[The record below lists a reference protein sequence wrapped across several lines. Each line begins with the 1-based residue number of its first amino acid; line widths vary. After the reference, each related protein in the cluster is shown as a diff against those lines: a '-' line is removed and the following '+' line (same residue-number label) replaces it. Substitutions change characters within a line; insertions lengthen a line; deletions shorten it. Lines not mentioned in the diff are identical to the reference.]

1 MMQRRTK
8 IIATLG
14 PATDDEQVIADII
27 EAGVNLVRLNFS
39 HGSFDEHRVRVERVR
54 KVCAERNYHVGI
66 LGDLQGAKIRVG
78 RFKDGKIMLAVGDS
92 FILDADLDLDAGNQ
106 ESVGLTYKELIQDIV
121 VGDKLLLDDGRIILV
136 VDEIT
141 GNRVKTTVDVGGEL
155 SSSKGINRMGGGL
168 SAAALTEKDR
178 EDILHAAA
186 LDVDYLAVSF
196 VKTADD
202 VYLARKLLQEAGG
215 DAGIVAKIERAEA
228 LDMIDEIMEASE
240 VIMIARGD
248 LGVEIGDADVPGV
261 QKSLISRAQETKC
274 LVITATQMMES
285 MITSAIPTRA
295 EMSDVANAVLD
306 GTDAVMLSG
315 ETAVGA
321 YPVEVVKAMSRVC
334 LASERQDLLQFQ
346 TERHEPSLDRVDE
359 GIAMAAM
366 FLANHLNVTA
376 IAALTESGSTAL
388 WMSRINSTIPVYAFT
403 RHVKSLRRVTLYR
416 GVFPAYLDFMGKTH
430 AQVNRAAIAVLQDCN
445 EVEENDLVILT
456 KGDLI
461 GVDGGTNAMKILS
474 VGHLI
479 EEENDP
485 ESI

>member
-1 MMQRRTK
+1 MRR
-8 IIATLG
+8 
-14 PATDDEQVIADII
+14 
-27 EAGVNLVRLNFS
+27 
-39 HGSFDEHRVRVERVR
+39 
-54 KVCAERNYHVGI
+54 
-66 LGDLQGAKIRVG
+66 
-78 RFKDGKIMLAVGDS
+78 
-92 FILDADLDLDAGNQ
+92 
-106 ESVGLTYKELIQDIV
+106 
-121 VGDKLLLDDGRIILV
+121 LL
-136 VDEIT
+136 
-141 GNRVKTTVDVGGEL
+141 
-155 SSSKGINRMGGGL
+155 
-168 SAAALTEKDR
+168 ALTEKDR

-240 VIMIARGD
+240 AIMIARGD

-261 QKSLISRAQETKC
+261 QKSLISRAQQTHC

-285 MITSAIPTRA
+285 MITNAIPTRA

-321 YPVEVVKAMSRVC
+321 YPVEVVEAMSRVC
-334 LASERQDLLQFQ
+334 VASEGRDLLQFQ
-346 TERHEPSLDRVDE
+346 AERHDPSLNRVDE

-366 FLANHLNVTA
+366 FLANHLDVTA

-430 AQVNRAAIAVLQDCN
+430 AQVNRAAIDVLHRCN
-445 EVEENDLVILT
+445 EVQENDLVILT

-461 GVDGGTNAMKILS
+461 GVDGGTNAMKILR

-479 EEENDP
+479 EEEDDP
-485 ESI
+485 ESL

>member
-39 HGSFDEHRVRVERVR
+39 HGNFDEHRVRVERVR

-78 RFKDGKIMLAVGDS
+78 RFRDDKIILAAGDR
-92 FILDADLDLDAGNQ
+92 FVLDADLDLDAGHQ
-106 ESVGLTYKELIQDIV
+106 EAVGLTYKELIQDII
-121 VGDKLLLDDGRIILV
+121 VGDKLLLDDGRIVLV
-136 VDEIT
+136 VDEII

-155 SSSKGINRMGGGL
+155 SSNKGINRMGGGL
-168 SAAALTEKDR
+168 SAASLTEKDR

-202 VYLARKLLQEAGG
+202 VHMARKLMQQAGG
-215 DAGIVAKIERAEA
+215 EAGIVAKIERAEA
-228 LDMIDEIMEASE
+228 LDTINEIMEASE

-261 QKSLISRAQETKC
+261 QKSLISQARETKC

-285 MITSAIPTRA
+285 MITNAIPTRA

-315 ETAVGA
+315 ETAIGA
-321 YPVEVVKAMSRVC
+321 YPVEVVEAMNRVC
-334 LASERQDLLQFQ
+334 LASERQDLLRFQ
-346 TERHEPSLDRVDE
+346 TERREPTLDRVDE

-366 FLANHLNVTA
+366 FLANHLDVAA

-416 GVFPAYLDFMGKTH
+416 GVFPVYLDCMGKTH
-430 AQVNRAAIAVLQDCN
+430 AQVNRATIEVLQGCN
-445 EVEENDLVILT
+445 EVKKNDLVILT

-461 GVDGGTNAMKILS
+461 GVDGGTNAMKILR

-479 EEENDP
+479 EEEMDP
-485 ESI
+485 EST

>member
-39 HGSFDEHRVRVERVR
+39 HGSFDEHRIRVERVR
-54 KVCAERNYHVGI
+54 KVCAERNYNVGI

-78 RFKDGKIMLAVGDS
+78 RFKEGKIMLAVGDN
-92 FILDADLDLDAGNQ
+92 FTLDADLDLNAGSQ
-106 ESVGLTYKELIQDIV
+106 ESVGLTYKELIADIAI
-121 VGDKLLLDDGRIILV
+121 GDKLLLDDGRIILA
-136 VDEIT
+136 VDKIE
-141 GNRVKTTVDVGGEL
+141 GNLIKTTVDVGGEL

-240 VIMIARGD
+240 AIMIARGD

-261 QKSLISRAQETKC
+261 QKSLISRAQQTHC

-285 MITSAIPTRA
+285 MITNAIPTRA

-315 ETAVGA
+315 
-321 YPVEVVKAMSRVC
+321 
-334 LASERQDLLQFQ
+334 
-346 TERHEPSLDRVDE
+346 
-359 GIAMAAM
+359 
-366 FLANHLNVTA
+366 
-376 IAALTESGSTAL
+376 
-388 WMSRINSTIPVYAFT
+388 
-403 RHVKSLRRVTLYR
+403 
-416 GVFPAYLDFMGKTH
+416 
-430 AQVNRAAIAVLQDCN
+430 
-445 EVEENDLVILT
+445 
-456 KGDLI
+456 
-461 GVDGGTNAMKILS
+461 
-474 VGHLI
+474 
-479 EEENDP
+479 
-485 ESI
+485 